1 MVRYNLIVRRNSLY
15 QNDNVDDEYDLDRDQ
30 LLGFC
35 LGLYALFGA
44 NSPFVGLY
52 QADGMRKIDYAYQV
66 DSSDTVLLSGD
77 VAKEISSDR
86 WVLDLAD
93 RGIKVTKRFSMRVVV
108 NDNQMIIQFSKRDFL
123 AAVITIFDK
132 LNIDY
137 SNHLFDLHENGQP
150 IDIDIKD
157 DSTENKSKLG

>member
-1 MVRYNLIVRRNSLY
+1 MVRYNLIVRKNNLY
-15 QNDNVDDEYDLDRDQ
+15 QNNSIDDEYDLDRDQ

-35 LGLYALFGA
+35 LSLYALFGV

-52 QADGMRKIDYAYQV
+52 QSDGMRKIDYANQI
-66 DSSDTVLLSGD
+66 DSSDTILLSGD
-77 VAKEISSDR
+77 KAKEIGSDR

-108 NDNQMIIQFSKRDFL
+108 NDNHLIIQFSKRDFL
-123 AAVITIFDK
+123 AAVITVFDV

-137 SNHLFDLHENGQP
+137 VNHLFDLHENGQP
-150 IDIDIKD
+150 IDIDVREPGDK
-157 DSTENKSKLG
+157 NKLT